1 MKKPKQKIPDKNLLG
16 LDAYL
21 TQSLAMRYRLTLTLN
36 DGTVLPYEAYYQTQV
51 LAYYSDIAYPVH
63 VHKFELSMN

>member
-1 MKKPKQKIPDKNLLG
+1 MKKPKQKIPKEKNLLG

-36 DGTVLPYEAYYQTQV
+36 DGTALPYEANYQTQV
-51 LAYYSDIAYPVH
+51 LA
-63 VHKFELSMN
+63 